1 VTGTPTPPGPDQL
14 RARVGSGSLAA
25 LLAWRAAERP
35 GHGFLYVEQEPVWT
49 FGELARAAA
58 ELDGRLAA
66 AGVGSRS
73 RVVIRVGNDERFLP
87 ALTAAWLRG
96 GVALPIHPGAP
107 ADEVAGVVKTL
118 NAAAVVA
125 DPEDHVFGAGL
136 SVPVLPLARL
146 RHCAVTAPVALPT
159 PAGVRGGDPA
169 LILLTS
175 GTTGAPKGV
184 PLTHDNA
191 WANLRATVSAFR
203 SDTSPSPL
211 PADRKPPNL
220 IANPLSHTAGVVRLL
235 FALYVGRDVVLLRKF
250 SGALAKKLVDEHGI
264 DNLTLNP
271 AMLRMLLDETEPG
284 DKLGR
289 VRYASSGTAPLTP
302 ALREAFEERFGIPV
316 LQAYGQTEAFG
327 GIAIESVKDVL
338 AGRRRPG
345 SVGKPLPGVELRL
358 VGPDGRDAPPG
369 ESGEIWVKSRSAMTG
384 YLTGADA
391 PAGDT
396 NAPAGDTNA
405 PAGDTGEWLR
415 TGDLGRLD
423 QDGYLYITGRL
434 KNIIICGGFNI
445 TPEEVE
451 AALENDERVSEAVVV
466 SWPDER
472 LGEIPVAVVESTA
485 TEEEIL
491 GAVTPKLTAYKRPRK
506 LLLVGKLPRVP
517 NGKVDRP
524 AVARLV
530 ADRLGPPERAN
541 PPERKPAQ

>member
-1 VTGTPTPPGPDQL
+1 VTDTTTTPDVDQL
-14 RARVGSGSLAA
+14 RARVGSGSLSS

-35 GHGFLYVEQEPVWT
+35 GHGFLYVEEDPVWT

-58 ELDGRLAA
+58 ELDGRLAE
-66 AGVGSRS
+66 AGIGSGSR
-73 RVVIRVGNDERFLP
+73 VLVRVGNDERFLP
-87 ALTAAWLRG
+87 ALVASWLRG
-96 GVALPIHPGAP
+96 GAAVPAHPAAP

-118 NAAAVVA
+118 DVAAVIA
-125 DPEDHVFGAGL
+125 DPGDAVFGAGV
-136 SVPVLPLARL
+136 SVPVLPFARL
-146 RHCAVTAPVALPT
+146 EHSTVTEPVALPA
-159 PAGVRGGDPA
+159 PAEVEGRDPA
-169 LILLTS
+169 LVLLTS
-175 GTTGAPKGV
+175 GSTGTPKGV
-184 PLTHDNA
+184 LLTHDNA
-191 WANLRATVSAFR
+191 WSNLRATVSAFR

-211 PADRKPPNL
+211 PAGVKPPNL
-220 IANPLSHTAGVVRLL
+220 VANPLSHTAGLVRLL
-235 FALYVGRDVVLLRKF
+235 FALYVGRNIVLLRKF

-271 AMLRMLLDETEPG
+271 AMLRMLLDETQPG
-284 DKLGR
+284 DQLGQ

-316 LQAYGQTEAFG
+316 LQAYGQTESFG

-358 VGPDGRDAPPG
+358 VGPDGQDVPPG
-369 ESGEIWVKSRSAMTG
+369 ESGEIWVKSRSAMKG
-384 YLTGADA
+384 YLTGHGA
-391 PAGDT
+391 T
-396 NAPAGDTNA
+396 SSH
-405 PAGDTGEWLR
+405 TGEWLR

-423 QDGYLYITGRL
+423 EDGYLYITGRL

-472 LGEIPVAVVESTA
+472 LGEIPVAVVESSA
-485 TEEEIL
+485 PEEEIL
-491 GAVTPKLTAYKRPRK
+491 AAVAPKLTAYKRPRK
-506 LLLVGKLPRVP
+506 LLRVEKLPRVP

-530 ADRLGPPERAN
+530 AGRLGPA
-541 PPERKPAQ
+541 